1 MIVNSESLKSKIKN
15 KSKKVNV
22 SSEILL
28 KIFMFERLLIRIAA
42 SKYKNNFI
50 LKGGF
55 LISSIFG
62 INLRSTVDI
71 DATIKGL
78 FVSRES
84 LEDVIKK
91 IIEIKVDDGCVFE
104 IVSIKD
110 IRMED
115 IYNGYQVVLKI
126 SIDKIWSFINIDI
139 TTGDQITYRE
149 VQFNY
154 KTILEENN
162 INLLTYNNETI
173 IAEKFETIISRGI
186 FNTRM
191 KDYYDLYMFVKLK
204 INEINKKTLIDAINN
219 TAKRRNTLNFIFD
232 SNNIIKL
239 LEDSKNIKKLWKEY
253 QLKFEYAASVDF
265 FEVIDAV
272 KFINNIVSINK

>member
-204 INEINKKTLIDAINN
+204 INEINQKTLIDAINN